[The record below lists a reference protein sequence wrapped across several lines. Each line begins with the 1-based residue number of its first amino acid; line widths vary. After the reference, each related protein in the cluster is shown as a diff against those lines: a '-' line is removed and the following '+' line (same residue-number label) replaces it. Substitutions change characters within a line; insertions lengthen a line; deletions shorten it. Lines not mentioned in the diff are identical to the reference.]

1 MSIPSKAS
9 LSRTVGAA
17 LLILSIAFLPACGGG
32 NAPEDGKTAEAGAK
46 GEGEGEGDKKK
57 QEKPV
62 PVEIAQV
69 ARRPIQASYH
79 GTAALEAPNE
89 AQVVAKTSGVLLQL
103 LAEEGDTVQA
113 GQVLARIDPDR
124 PKLEVQRAEAMLRKL
139 EADLE
144 RSKNL
149 FERKLI
155 AADIY
160 EKLRFDVATQRAAYD
175 MARLEL
181 SYTNIVA
188 PIGGV
193 IAQRM
198 VKQGNLIQLNSALFR
213 IVDAE
218 QLEAVLNVPEKEIA
232 TLRDGLEAK
241 MEVDAL
247 PGRAFTG
254 LIDRV
259 SPVVDAGSGTF
270 RVTAAFASE
279 GILKPGMFGRISV
292 VYDQRDDALT
302 IPRTALLED
311 AGESAVFAVREGAA
325 VRVPIQLGFI
335 NGELAEIRSG
345 LDEGESVVTAG
356 KVALRDGSKVE
367 VLNAP
372 VKADPA
378 AVVAQTSDIAQAAPK
393 N

>member
-1 MSIPSKAS
+1 MTTTDVSFPPRALRSVLFS
-9 LSRTVGAA
+9 LSLGLVLA
-17 LLILSIAFLPACGGG
+17 ACGGG
-32 NAPEDGKTAEAGAK
+32 GGGNGGQAGPGGGKP
-46 GEGEGEGDKKK
+46 GEKKE
-57 QEKPV
+57 EKPV

-69 ARRPIQASYH
+69 AKRPIQASYH

-89 AQVVAKTSGVLLQL
+89 AQVVAKTSGILLQL
-103 LAEEGDTVQA
+103 NAEEGDQVKA
-113 GQVLARIDPDR
+113 GQVLARLDPDR

-181 SYTNIVA
+181 SYTQIVA
-188 PIGGV
+188 PIDGV

-198 VKQGNLIQLNSALFR
+198 VKQGNLIQLNTTLFR
-213 IVDAE
+213 IVDASE
-218 QLEAVLNVPEKEIA
+218 LEAVLNVPERELA
-232 TLRDGLEAK
+232 TLRQGLAVT

-247 PGRAFTG
+247 PGRPFAG
-254 LIDRV
+254 RIDRV

-270 RVTAAFASE
+270 RVTCSFDSA
-279 GILKPGMFGRISV
+279 GVLKPGMFGRIGV
-292 VYDQRDDALT
+292 IYDQRDDALT

-311 AGESAVFAVREGAA
+311 AGESAVFAVRDGAA
-325 VRVPIQLGFI
+325 VRVPIELGYV
-335 NGELAEIRSG
+335 NGELAEIRGG

-356 KVALRDGSKVE
+356 KVTLRDGTKVE

-372 VKADPA
+372 KPDPA
-378 AVVAQTSDIAQAAPK
+378 AVIALSAEIAEAGARR
-393 N
+393 